1 MVASRYRIVWA
12 TPAGVI
18 SAIEPTLDEIRA
30 NAAAL
35 ARGYNEPANAA
46 LMGHTAA
53 MDEADVVESYVDLI
67 DDGGRAFIAFCDG
80 AFIGDADLRG
90 LHGGGAEFAFMIG
103 ATHTQGKGF
112 GTKLATMVAK
122 FGFATVGLEK
132 IYASI
137 VPANVAS
144 RRVFEKLGYWLD
156 DSPAAREFA
165 DEPGDL
171 VMAIDAPTFGKLP
184 GIADIAIEP
193 R

>member
-1 MVASRYRIVWA
+1 MVRYRITWT

-18 SAIEPTLDEIRA
+18 TAIEPTPDDVRA
-30 NAAAL
+30 HAAEL
-35 ARGYNEPANAA
+35 ARGYNEPANAV

-53 MDEADVVESYVDLI
+53 IDEDEVAESYAELI
-67 DDGGRAFIAFCDG
+67 DDGGRAFLAFCDG
-80 AFIGDADLRG
+80 ALVGDADLRG
-90 LHGGGAEFAFMIG
+90 IHGGGAEFAFMIG
-103 ATHTQGKGF
+103 ATQIQGKGL
-112 GTKLATMVAK
+112 GTKIATMVAK
-122 FGFATVGLEK
+122 FGFETIGLSA

-156 DSPAAREFA
+156 DSPTAREFA

-171 VMAIDAPTFGKLP
+171 VMAIDRKTLDKLP
-184 GIADIAIEP
+184 DLAQIRIEP

>member
-1 MVASRYRIVWA
+1 MVRYRITWT

-18 SAIEPTLDEIRA
+18 AAIEPTPDEVRA
-30 NAAAL
+30 HAAEL
-35 ARGYNEPANAA
+35 ARGYNDPANAT

-53 MDEADVVESYVDLI
+53 LDEDDVIDSYAELV
-67 DDGGRAFIAFCDG
+67 DDGGRAFLAFCDD
-80 AFIGDADLRG
+80 AFVGDADLRG
-90 LHGGGAEFAFMIG
+90 IHGGGAEFAFMIG
-103 ATHTQGKGF
+103 ATKIQGKGL
-112 GTKLATMVAK
+112 GTKLATMIAK
-122 FGFATVGLEK
+122 FGFETVGLSA

-137 VPANVAS
+137 VPENVAS

-171 VMAIDAPTFGKLP
+171 VMAIDRATFAKLP
-184 GIADIAIEP
+184 DVAQIQIEP

>member
-1 MVASRYRIVWA
+1 
-12 TPAGVI
+12 
-18 SAIEPTLDEIRA
+18 
-30 NAAAL
+30 
-35 ARGYNEPANAA
+35 
-46 LMGHTAA
+46 
-53 MDEADVVESYVDLI
+53 
-67 DDGGRAFIAFCDG
+67 
-80 AFIGDADLRG
+80 LRG

-112 GTKLATMVAK
+112 GTKLATMIAK
-122 FGFATVGLEK
+122 FGFETIGLTT

-137 VPANVAS
+137 VPQNVAS

-171 VMAIDAPTFGKLP
+171 VMAIDGPTFGKLP
-184 GIADIAIEP
+184 GIADIAITP

>member
-1 MVASRYRIVWA
+1 MVRYRITWGA
-12 TPAGVI
+12 IT
-18 SAIEPTLDEIRA
+18 AIEPTPDEVRA
-30 NAAAL
+30 HAAEL
-35 ARGYNEPANAA
+35 ARGYNDPANAA

-53 MDEADVVESYVDLI
+53 IDEDEVAESYAELI
-67 DDGGRAFIAFCDG
+67 DDGGRAFLAFYDG
-80 AFIGDADLRG
+80 ALVGDADLRG
-90 LHGGGAEFAFMIG
+90 IHGGGAEFAFMIG
-103 ATHTQGKGF
+103 ATKIQGKGL
-112 GTKLATMVAK
+112 GTKLATMLAK
-122 FGFATVGLEK
+122 FGFETIGLSA

-171 VMAIDAPTFGKLP
+171 VMAIDRKAFEKLP
-184 GIADIAIEP
+184 DLAQIAIEK